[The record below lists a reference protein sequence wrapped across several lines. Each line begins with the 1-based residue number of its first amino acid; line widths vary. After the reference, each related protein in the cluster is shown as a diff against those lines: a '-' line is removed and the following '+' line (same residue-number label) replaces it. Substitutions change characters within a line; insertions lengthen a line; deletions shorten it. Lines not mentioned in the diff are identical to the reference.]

1 MRAGPR
7 GISRGQRLARSL
19 CGCVPSSRPN
29 NSAGPNRSRGIFPPP
44 PSLLHAQQKCSAQQ
58 AQGHMVMPAR
68 PSAGLVLVQTHVA
81 LLSFELGLNAP
92 PGASHV
98 CQGLQRG
105 SLQSVGQVVAGFA
118 AFQVTAVDG
127 RLAFDGP
134 APVGSGDNDGCGPA
148 PPCSQTANRSKR
160 ENAEKPRMQG
170 W

>member
-44 PSLLHAQQKCSAQQ
+44 PPPKPVACSAE
-58 AQGHMVMPAR
+58 MLRPAGTG
-68 PSAGLVLVQTHVA
+68 PHGDASPPECGSGIVLVQTHVA

-118 AFQVTAVDG
+118 AVQVTAVDG

-160 ENAEKPRMQG
+160 ENA
-170 W
+170 